1 MLSFSKKS
9 FYIYLCR
16 QLRHQPLF
24 LFDKMSQKRKQ
35 DFDGWTSVMDKC
47 IALTNHLVQEQVQE
61 KKDSNDV
68 NKFIEELEKTERR
81 LQALNERE
89 NQHGN
94 N

>member
-1 MLSFSKKS
+1 
-9 FYIYLCR
+9 
-16 QLRHQPLF
+16 
-24 LFDKMSQKRKQ
+24 MSQKRKQ
-35 DFDGWTSVMDKC
+35 EFDGWTSVMDKC
-47 IALTNHLVQEQVQE
+47 KALTNTLVQEQVQE